1 MPSSAVTDA
10 LRQRKVELSY
20 AAAGAGLGLMFSVTG
35 LLVDMQVRAWS
46 GLGGGLVETFSTT
59 AMHSLA
65 LLSPVVIGRIFLSI
79 GRSQRLL
86 REKLG
91 QLNQTEGLLRRQAH
105 LDPVT
110 GLYNR
115 AHLTTRLEEGLATR
129 IWQHRGALLYMLDLD
144 DFKHVN
150 DTFGHRAGDLVLE
163 EVARRLVAAAGPE
176 DIAVR
181 LGGDEFVVVHFPSAD
196 ETMPELFAEKLLA
209 VVTQE
214 MRLDDTRISP
224 NTSIGIARVGID
236 GATWSDVMRSV
247 DVALYQAKLE
257 PQSSYRVFL
266 PEMKAEK
273 DDQLQLEAEM
283 RAGMERGEFELY
295 YQPIYGTASG
305 AIRSFEALV
314 RWNHP
319 TRGLVPP
326 LDFIPLAESS
336 GLIVRLGRMILSE
349 ACKVAATWPKPI
361 GIAVNLSP
369 VQFKDAHLVDY
380 VEQALAESGL
390 APGRLDLEIT
400 ESLLLE
406 ASHRVQSAMTRLRAL
421 GVRITMDDFGTGFS
435 SLSNLRNFSFDRL
448 KIDRS
453 FTRDVAASLEDAEI
467 VRTIV
472 RLSRALRMETILEG
486 VETESQL
493 TFARLEGLTEVQG
506 YYYAKAMRA
515 DAVAAL
521 IAESSQFVELSVTAS
536 AA

>member
-1 MPSSAVTDA
+1 MLNAAAKEA
-10 LRQRKVELSY
+10 LRERKVEFGY
-20 AAAGAGLGLMFSVTG
+20 AATGAGLGLAFSVTG

-46 GLGGGLVETFSTT
+46 SLDPSAAATFSAT

-65 LLSPVVIGRIFLSI
+65 LLSPAIIGWIFLTI

-86 REKLG
+86 RDKLM
-91 QLNQTEGLLRRQAH
+91 QLNQTEQLLRSQAH

-115 AHLTTRLEEGLATR
+115 AYLTKRLEEGLATR
-129 IWQHRGALLYMLDLD
+129 IWERRGVVLYMLDLD
-144 DFKHVN
+144 DFKHIN

-163 EVARRLVAAAGPE
+163 EVARRLIAAAGPE
-176 DIAVR
+176 DLSVR
-181 LGGDEFVVVHFPSAD
+181 LGGDEFVVVHFPAAD
-196 ETMPELFAEKLLA
+196 ETLPELFAEKLLA
-209 VVTQE
+209 MVTRE
-214 MRLDDTRISP
+214 MRVDDTRISP
-224 NTSIGIARVGID
+224 NTSIGIARVGLD

-257 PQSSYRVFL
+257 AQSSYRLFV
-266 PEMKAEK
+266 PEMKAMK
-273 DDQLQLEAEM
+273 DDQLLLEAEM
-283 RAGMERGEFELY
+283 RAGIDRGEFELH
-295 YQPIYGTASG
+295 YQPIYGTTSG

-326 LDFIPLAESS
+326 LDFIPLAETS
-336 GLIVRLGRMILSE
+336 GLIVRLGRFVLIE
-349 ACKVAATWPKPI
+349 ACRTAATWPKPI

-369 VQFKDAHLVDY
+369 VQFKDANLVDH
-380 VEQALAESGL
+380 VEQALAQSGL

-406 ASHRVQSAMTRLRAL
+406 ASHRVKTAMSRLRAL

-453 FTRDVAASLEDAEI
+453 FTRDVAASTEDAEI

-472 RLSRALRMETILEG
+472 RLSRTLRMETILEG

-493 TFARLEGLTEVQG
+493 SFARSEGLTEVQG
-506 YYYAKAMRA
+506 FYYSKPMTG
-515 DAVAAL
+515 DAVDVLLAERDDDSPA
-521 IAESSQFVELSVTAS
+521 IAAS